1 MSVSRQ
7 RMSELE
13 GRAFE
18 RRLESLLSDAGVLFK
33 VPTRRSVKGRHTGRA
48 WLDYAGCLPGGRMVT
63 FDAKFVGTQ
72 GRITASL
79 LKKHQREWAN
89 AALAE
94 GAAVLV
100 LVGRFGGGE
109 VHVHAVEWAELRE
122 GGVDLGGAAT
132 VASWAGL
139 VEVCRG

>member
-1 MSVSRQ
+1 MSVSKQ

-33 VPTRRSVKGRHTGRA
+33 VPTLRSVKGRHTGRA

-63 FDAKFVGTQ
+63 FDAKWVGKR
-72 GRITASL
+72 GRVVPSVLSAF
-79 LKKHQREWAN
+79 QRECAE
-89 AALAE
+89 AAWQA

-100 LVGRFGGGE
+100 LVGRAHGGALP
-109 VHVHAVEWAELRE
+109 VHAVRWEDLRE
-122 GGVDLGGAAT
+122 GGVDLDDVAT
-132 VASWAGL
+132 VESWAGL
-139 VEVCRG
+139 VEVCG